1 MSQST
6 KKSEDIIAMIR
17 SRDADKQRAKFTRM
31 LNRVNTRDYDRR
43 DTHWQLNKIIHLLQE
58 ISSKL

>member
-17 SRDADKQRAKFTRM
+17 SRDEDKQRAKFTRM
-31 LNRVNTRDYDRR
+31 LNRVNTQDYDRK
-43 DTHWQLNKIIHLLQE
+43 DTHWQLNKIIHLLE
-58 ISSKL
+58 DINSKL